1 MKLKILILS
10 LVTMVT
16 LNAGDFIIKTSNN
29 SVSNTIANIKKI
41 VKSKG
46 MSVFGVV
53 NHQANAKSVGLK
65 MPEAQVIIFGNPKL
79 GTKIMKKDIRAA
91 LDLPIKIL
99 VYKDKNGHT
108 KIEYLNPKALG
119 NRYNLKGFPVLNK
132 MSHALDAITSKAGM

>member
-10 LVTMVT
+10 LVTIVT

-29 SVSNTIANIKKI
+29 SVSGTVANIKKI

-46 MSVFGVV
+46 MGVFGIV
-53 NHQANAKSVGLK
+53 NHQANAKKVGLK

-79 GTKIMKKDIRAA
+79 GTKIMQKDIRAA

-99 VYKDKNGHT
+99 VYKSSNGST
-108 KIEYLNPKALG
+108 KMEYLNPKALG
-119 NRYNLKGFPVLNK
+119 KRYNLKGFPVLTK
-132 MSHALDAITSKAGM
+132 MSNALDAITTKAGM